1 MRKFRRIRCPHRGC
15 RGRSDRRR
23 SEMRWA
29 LVGVALLLAVAGL
42 LYRGGVAFVSTLSGG
57 VGGPGT
63 VAAAA
68 VEPPTRP
75 DPGRGGALA
84 ATTALAPA
92 RSPAN
97 PAGPSPAAEP
107 GVRPDPE
114 GSPEQRVFR
123 SRKALET
130 VDAREFLRHNGMQK

>member
-1 MRKFRRIRCPHRGC
+1 
-15 RGRSDRRR
+15 
-23 SEMRWA
+23 MRWA

-42 LYRGGVAFVSTLSGG
+42 LYRGGTAFVSALSGG

-75 DPGRGGALA
+75 DPGPGGPLA
-84 ATTALAPA
+84 ATVALAPA
-92 RSPAN
+92 PSPTN

-107 GVRPDPE
+107 EVRLGPE
-114 GSPEQRVFR
+114 GSEQRVFR

-130 VDAREFLRHNGMQK
+130 VDAREFLRHNGMPK